1 MVDRRSRRTL
11 LREGAALTVAA
22 AGGAL
27 LADGAT
33 AAGRPSPAALRELAR
48 RTRGPVVTP
57 GSSRY
62 AAARRIA
69 QGAYAPRPAA
79 VVQARDAADVAA
91 TLRWGAER
99 DVRVVPRSGGHGFA
113 GWAGGDPASV
123 VVDLGRLR
131 HVGIADGQAVVGPGA
146 QLIDVYAGLARRGL
160 TLPAGT
166 CPSVGFGGLALGGGI
181 GPAVRGLG
189 LTSDRLRSAR
199 VATATGELRTVD
211 RRGDEELLWALRG
224 GGGGQFAVLLEAR
237 LEPAAVRRSAWF
249 AISWPWSAAEQAL
262 AAWQA
267 LVPDAD
273 PRLSSTFS
281 LLRGTTPAVRAIGQW
296 LGDDVGALRRAIAPL
311 TRIGGARLSSGVA
324 PHLTNQLRWAGCLG
338 QPLAA
343 CHTAGT
349 RPGGRM
355 PRETWA
361 GTSDY
366 LARPLDAAGRRRL
379 TARLE
384 ARRGGSGA
392 IILDALGGA
401 VRDAADPGA
410 FPHRAAIAQIQHY
423 AQPGSGGL
431 AGARAWVRGNR
442 RALRGRTTGGA
453 YVNYPDPGLGGFRR
467 AYYGASLERLRAV
480 RRRVDP
486 DRRLR
491 FPQDVG

>member
-1 MVDRRSRRTL
+1 ML
-11 LREGAALTVAA
+11 GAAAL
-22 AGGAL
+22 GGSL
-27 LADGAT
+27 LARGAS
-33 AAGRPSPAALRELAR
+33 AASGGGPSRAALRELAR
-48 RTRGPVVTP
+48 RTSGPVITP
-57 GSSRY
+57 GAAGY

-79 VVQARDAADVAA
+79 VVQARGAADVAA
-91 TLRWGAER
+91 VLRWGAER
-99 DVRVVPRSGGHGFA
+99 DVRIVPRSGGHGFA
-113 GWAGGDPASV
+113 GWSGGDPSSV
-123 VVDLGRLR
+123 VVDLSRLR
-131 HVGIADGQAVVGPGA
+131 HVGVSGGQAVIGAGA

-166 CPSVGFGGLALGGGI
+166 CPSVGFGGLVLGGGV
-181 GPAVRGLG
+181 GPSVRGLG
-189 LTSDRLRSAR
+189 LTCDRLRSAR
-199 VATATGELRTVD
+199 VATATGTLRTID
-211 RRGDEELLWALRG
+211 RASDEDLLWALRG

-249 AISWPWSAAEQAL
+249 AVSWPWAAAEEAL

-267 LVPDAD
+267 LVPAAD

-281 LLRGTTPAVRAIGQW
+281 LLRGTAPVVRAIGQW
-296 LGDDVGALRRAIAPL
+296 LDDDVAALRRAIAPL
-311 TRIGGARLSSGVA
+311 TRIAGARLSAGA
-324 PHLTNQLRWAGCLG
+324 AAHLTNQLRWAGCLG
-338 QPLAA
+338 RPLAA

-366 LARPLDAAGRRRL
+366 LARPLDAAGRRIL
-379 TARLE
+379 TARLA

-401 VRDAADPGA
+401 VRDAGDPGA
-410 FPHRAAIAQIQHY
+410 FPHRDAIVQVQHY

-442 RALRGRTTGGA
+442 RALRGRTTGQA
-453 YVNYPDPGLGGFRR
+453 YVNYPDPALPGYRR

-491 FPQDVG
+491 FAQDVG